1 MGNYLRI
8 PKTEKEIVEEH
19 FDHLSYAFCSM

>member
-1 MGNYLRI
+1 MGNYLRV
-8 PKTEKEIVEEH
+8 PKTDKDIIEEH